1 MIIDQCKRCRRLR
14 QKLFL
19 KGERCFSQKCAII
32 RKPYPPG
39 FKSKRRFGSL
49 SEYGRQLVEKQ
60 KIKALYGLS
69 ERQLKNYFK
78 KAILKKGQQGPSDVL
93 LSLLEGRMD
102 SVIFNLGWSSSRRQA
117 RQIVNH
123 GLILV
128 NGKTAKIPSQQ
139 IKVEDA
145 LRIKK
150 IKSYL
155 FKDIDQRLKTKKS
168 PSWLSLDKDGV
179 SAKVTKLP
187 VSGEL
192 EVNVDMPLII
202 EYFSK

>member
-1 MIIDQCKRCRRLR
+1 MITTQCKRCRRLR

-19 KGERCFSQKCAII
+19 KGERCFTQKCAMI

-69 ERQLKNYFK
+69 ERQLKNYFQ
-78 KAILKKGQQGPSDVL
+78 KAILKKSQQSPAEVL
-93 LSLLEGRMD
+93 LALLEGRMD
-102 SVIFNLGWSSSRRQA
+102 STIFNLGWSSSKRQA

-123 GLILV
+123 GLISV
-128 NGKTAKIPSQQ
+128 NGKTVKIPSQQ
-139 IKVEDA
+139 IKIEDV

-155 FKDIDQRLKTKKS
+155 FKDLDQRLKTKRP
-168 PSWLSLDKDGV
+168 PSWLALDQDGV
-179 SAKVTKLP
+179 SAKVIKLP
-187 VSGEL
+187 QAGEL

>member
-1 MIIDQCKRCRRLR
+1 MITTQCKRCRRLR

-19 KGERCFSQKCAII
+19 KGERCFTQKCAMI

-69 ERQLKNYFK
+69 ERQLKNYFQ
-78 KAILKKGQQGPSDVL
+78 KAILKKSQQSPAEVL
-93 LSLLEGRMD
+93 LALLEGRMD
-102 SVIFNLGWSSSRRQA
+102 STIFNLGWSSSKRQA

-123 GLILV
+123 GLISA
-128 NGKTAKIPSQQ
+128 NGKTVKIPSQQ
-139 IKVEDA
+139 VKIEDV

-155 FKDIDQRLKTKKS
+155 FKDLDQRLKTKRP
-168 PSWLSLDKDGV
+168 PSWLVSDKDGV
-179 SAKVTKLP
+179 SAKVIKLP
-187 VSGEL
+187 QAGEL

>member
-1 MIIDQCKRCRRLR
+1 MITTQCKRCRRLR

-19 KGERCFSQKCAII
+19 KGERCFTQKCAMI

-69 ERQLKNYFK
+69 ERQLKNYFQ
-78 KAILKKGQQGPSDVL
+78 KAILKKSQQSPAEVL
-93 LSLLEGRMD
+93 LALLEGRMD
-102 SVIFNLGWSSSRRQA
+102 STIFNLGWSSSKRQA

-123 GLILV
+123 GLISV
-128 NGKTAKIPSQQ
+128 NGKTVKIPSQQ
-139 IKVEDA
+139 IKIEDV

-155 FKDIDQRLKTKKS
+155 FKDLDQRLKTKRP
-168 PSWLSLDKDGV
+168 PSWLALDKDGV
-179 SAKVTKLP
+179 SAKVIKLP
-187 VSGEL
+187 QAGEL